1 MTQQDIR
8 MEINKFYNQL
18 DNSFKN
24 STFIL
29 NKDIEIINNKIF
41 ELRKQCNH
49 EFKDGICIWCDL
61 PEEMANDKFIY
72 NSLSTM

>member
-41 ELRKQCNH
+41 FFL
-49 EFKDGICIWCDL
+49 
-61 PEEMANDKFIY
+61 
-72 NSLSTM
+72 

>member
-49 EFKDGICIWCDL
+49 EIKVGICIWCDL
-61 PEEMANDKFIY
+61 PEEMAND
-72 NSLSTM
+72 

>member
-29 NKDIEIINNKIF
+29 NKDIETIHNQIYD
-41 ELRKQCNH
+41 LRKQCDH
-49 EFKDGICIWCDL
+49 EFEDGICIWCDL
-61 PEEMANDKFIY
+61 PEEMAE
-72 NSLSTM
+72 

>member
-49 EFKDGICIWCDL
+49 EFKDGICIWCD
-61 PEEMANDKFIY
+61 
-72 NSLSTM
+72 

>member
-18 DNSFKN
+18 DNNFKN

-61 PEEMANDKFIY
+61 PEEMAND
-72 NSLSTM
+72 